1 MRRTLIGLAAAGL
14 LVVSGCSDSDSGD
27 PNAEAADESNENTDG
42 GSSGGS
48 GDSGDSDSFC
58 ADFQSLNDEF
68 AADPEAINEPN
79 AVADALDS
87 LDPPD
92 EIAEDFATI
101 IEVSRSTADVD
112 MNDPE
117 AVAEAQELSQSAGE
131 AEARV
136 TAYLTEECGIDAGG
150 GSAGG

>member
-1 MRRTLIGLAAAGL
+1 MRRSLIGLAAAGL

-42 GSSGGS
+42 GSSGG
-48 GDSGDSDSFC
+48 SGDSDSFC